1 MRNRK
6 RAAFTLIEVLLVI
19 AILGMLVA
27 WVVPQLMGR
36 KDQAM
41 IDMAQNTVAS
51 RGPIAQMLQLYK
63 LDVGKY
69 PATDEG
75 LKALSERPDS
85 IDEDS
90 NLWKGPYVEDPD
102 SLSDP
107 WGKEYQ
113 YKSPGEVN
121 TNGYDLWSN
130 GPDGQEGTE
139 DDIKNWK
146 SDR

>member
-1 MRNRK
+1 MVDRR

-27 WVVPQLMGR
+27 WVVPTLLGR
-36 KDQAM
+36 ADQAK
-41 IDMAQNTVAS
+41 IDMTRNTVAS
-51 RGPIAQMLQLYK
+51 RGPIAQALDLYK
-63 LDVGKY
+63 LNVGKY

-90 NLWKGPYVEDPD
+90 NLWRGPYVKDPD
-102 SLSDP
+102 SLKDP
-107 WGKEYQ
+107 WGNEYQ
-113 YKSPGEVN
+113 YKSPGDVN
-121 TNGYDLWSN
+121 TNSYDLWSN

>member
-1 MRNRK
+1 MQDRR
-6 RAAFTLIEVLLVI
+6 RSAFTLIEVLLVI

-27 WVVPQLMGR
+27 WVVPKLMGR

-41 IDMAQNTVAS
+41 IDIARNTVAS

-63 LDVGKY
+63 LDIGKY
-69 PATDEG
+69 PPTDEG

-85 IDEDS
+85 IDEDT

-102 SLSDP
+102 SLRDP
-107 WGKEYQ
+107 WGNEYQ
-113 YKSPGEVN
+113 YKAPGDVN
-121 TNGYDLWSN
+121 TNSYDLWSN